1 MDKQYEEMVSNAV
14 SNGYSLERFQ
24 EVLANN
30 NFSEEQINSLSEAYN
45 VKKKDTTPSESQGEG
60 VSTESTQSL
69 PDADSSLD
77 LQSASTSQGA
87 DYALG
92 QKQQELAQNAMSID
106 LNAPVEP
113 KWSTIKEEE
122 DYHRSQ
128 NNQEGVVETARRRQR
143 ELDALNKE
151 LQAAVTPG
159 QKLAIGARKDAINE
173 KYKSLTGDN
182 KEIIDENGFTKEETL
197 EDFSKEF
204 KKVSQVVYDD
214 VRDKALEKSEDMSL
228 PLVKTLFSSIT
239 NMVSSTALAVPDM
252 VTNMVD
258 PTERAIT
265 NAVGMSPSR
274 QAKYDRLTYQQQ
286 IDQLATQ
293 YAMGIDEESINRSI
307 TEDFQNGDIED
318 GIKKVSIGV
327 AQTIPQIA
335 FTILAPEVSLPTMAV
350 TSASQTWVDIQD
362 RPDLSQEQKLTMAIV
377 AGAAEYAFERI
388 GMDEINKARKAIGI
402 IDELPKSTRMA
413 RAKDWISSRNSI
425 AGKVIDSPVGSI
437 LGSSVAEGLEEV
449 GVEVVNQATAALI
462 AGEEFNPYQV
472 ADSFIVGAAAGGGT
486 VSVPMALAGGFS
498 AVGSQ
503 ALLKDRVRIVNDI
516 KKFKDLAS
524 NADLTMAERKELEL
538 ELERANLELRELVD
552 KEEEFYSSMNEADQ
566 NTILEINQKIRQ
578 KVDSYGRMKSKE
590 AKDKLSRDVQ
600 DLLKEK
606 QSIEKV
612 YGDPFSVTK
621 TTDGK
626 VKRKPYKDRKR
637 AEKINS
643 MLDGLGIGKVE
654 ETDESIED
662 STVEYSEST
671 DLDALVNEFLGD
683 VTDAQLE
690 KFGVSRSEI
699 RQSLKETRN
708 MFKALK
714 TINPNSKVF
723 IHKTPKAFENA
734 TGESALDSAGIFLPQ
749 EGDGNQIHLYAP
761 ALAAGTAIHELGH
774 EIAGQMGSGFIEEYF
789 NAMAK
794 AVNND
799 PELSERYGMFLKA
812 YLEEGASLSDVQE
825 EFFAEFLQDL
835 ARGNVSVE
843 VEKSL
848 LNKFRSMIN
857 KYFNTDLKITDD
869 RTALVEAVSRMA
881 EKIAVGGDIT
891 DEAVLASVALEDG
904 MNVAVVN
911 ASQSSPVAK
920 KRKRQFINADG
931 VETYTMQDV
940 LNRTNGRMI
949 IITSDNT
956 GVGMVDGKFIKG
968 GLFYSFI
975 PENIRDGVGFAS
987 VDESSVNTVMNFV
1000 SEIAPNGE
1008 EVAVFVM
1015 QQKPTAML
1023 GNYYASRY
1031 FADALTDVIPKD
1043 RVKEVIEDMIN
1054 TTKTSKGVFGKIK
1067 NLPTAPLGKNGK
1079 PLQADKK
1086 YGYGKKVGND
1096 YYMEKTFMEEDMPAF
1111 VSKAAEKL
1119 PAEFEYKI
1127 VKFND
1132 KTKEVSFIES
1142 KDFDTANEPTV
1153 GDSYKVKP
1161 NGDVKFTKGRTNNK
1175 QIYHHKWMMVR
1186 PTNKDK
1192 KWTGKNVYKGF
1203 VRKNSYERSIV
1214 MQEVMNANEFPTN
1227 KIGNQDF
1234 WSENVLPL
1242 IEGKYIDGKIN
1253 WYDIGTWAG
1262 KNESDAKAKE
1272 ASFNR
1277 FVKELENDI
1286 NDGFTKEAISHTIEK
1301 MSFGFRNEFVNLHLP
1316 TGYGKDKGKLQ
1327 IKPTSKSKV
1336 KGSLIKTLLAEKDY
1350 SQADFFMKESQPEF
1364 ANAEE
1369 LIAQLDG
1376 DWGYTYSGFI
1386 TNKNLDYGK
1395 KFQEKG
1401 IVHDQFNAKIPS
1413 TENFLLD
1420 SGYEVAERFK
1430 NKLEYKDSNKQPE
1443 SVRTSIAGS
1452 MFMGTRSAKA
1462 QSNIVTMAN
1471 ALLGGE
1477 KEGLSTQSILKGGA
1491 KKRKR
1496 VLDNRIQPSKK
1507 GAWYS
1512 SRDFESVINE
1522 FPDLYKESLD
1532 TEGTIDDSKFD
1543 VVYHGGEAF
1552 NGDEIDNSKPIYFS
1566 KNKKHAKHFSDATNE
1581 YLGDEI
1587 TSVFELKMDYTK
1599 IASEEYVAKKMK
1611 KLGIL
1616 PTTQAHL
1623 DAYEEMASSPGSW
1636 EGINLYEALD
1646 IETFSLEEGQT
1657 ESYYPVISKAD
1668 RDLLARELMKDG
1680 FYGFQ
1685 YTDFNPT
1692 GSAGTKYPDA
1702 TMIFM
1707 PNQAIRDGVI
1717 TGENLSSSIDESK
1730 YEASGT
1736 GNETQVTTNNGTY
1749 QKMIDFFKGIDKNFK
1764 KKTFADINGG
1774 LGTSNQLKYANGIEN
1789 YQVIEPFYDKKR
1801 FPVYSMTMEDANK
1814 AVKLL
1819 GLKET
1824 AKPHGELNKY
1834 VKKNDE
1840 NFTRFEELVKKGLLP
1855 SSKLKPDYTEQNGYD
1870 IPNES
1875 IDYAMS
1881 NAVLNVIPG
1890 DVRQDVVLNFGR
1902 ALKVGGVGVLSTR
1915 GTDVAT
1921 NKSNVSLSE
1930 DPLEFYVA
1938 SKYSY
1943 QKGFTPNELQAYI
1956 QDVLGSDFEVERYNK
1971 LSGPAVVI
1979 KRVDNSQDL
1988 SSKFVYQKETLQPKK
2003 RISAQKVA
2011 MISSNLA
2018 TEMRRGLKAKG
2029 YKVDQVYD
2037 RNSKS
2042 TLSNYQYLIARKGS
2056 SDVRLY
2062 AIRVSDHSE
2071 AGSMEIYGQPFTR
2084 VDDSNHE
2091 LFKQFKRDTNMNT
2104 KFSLGMTF
2112 NAYDYES
2119 YARVLQVLDLQDVV
2133 KAGKIKGLWNRYSRK
2148 TAIQDFIN
2156 SYALLPEEGRDKA
2169 FENMIYELG
2178 FDRDTAKEFTKR
2190 VSAEYANADMSAE
2203 GIGKMVFANIMSASK
2218 QNNTAILDKFF
2229 DDVEESIKSGRKLED
2244 ILEKYK
2250 KDLKKGATKD
2260 ELSVRAKAMM
2270 ERINKSF
2277 LDRQANIK
2285 KGVREANLE
2294 GIEDLIVTK
2303 AGGGAWSKVLFNRYE
2318 KAVYKGLSRSEL
2330 DALDKI
2336 IFARR
2341 VIQIDTNF
2349 DSREK
2354 ERPKHPMNFN
2364 KEEAEASLRALRIEL
2379 GTEVV
2384 EELEKR
2390 ADEYF
2395 NAMRDLFKQ
2404 AYEEGL
2410 ITEGAYNALKRDDYA
2425 PRKFL
2430 NFVLNPEDGTF
2441 RDSDMTSKQFFR
2453 DLESGSEESLIM
2465 DSRYLLQVHTRNT
2478 QNKIFTNR
2486 LVRSL
2491 ALEIQGKDL
2500 EWAAEANTKE
2510 VEIGEPVD
2518 LSEPGEESFMYQPT
2532 EDKILAP
2539 DKGFVNVYYF
2549 EGGKM
2554 KAIQMN
2560 RMYRDELL
2568 DLEILAKSQ
2577 GNIEQVLGALNT
2589 VLRFNA
2595 TGAGNPLFFMKDF
2608 FRNWLYA
2615 IFRSDVYGR
2624 TSFTLSSM
2632 SLMKDLFSSYKD
2644 KIQGREDYIELAKH
2658 GGLMDFLAIESSPYK
2673 NLIYRKGSSLG
2684 YLKRGVKEATD
2695 KLTYMS
2701 ETTETAFRVAIYKR
2715 DLQQRIKDFQEENGH
2730 EPSPED
2736 MEAIK
2741 FASARASR
2749 EILDF
2754 GQGGLTAKSLDR
2766 TLAPYLNVAIQGTK
2780 GMVLSIKDNPV
2791 KFMSFMTELG
2801 GIAAALTY
2809 LRLALGADDDDDVAE
2824 YDKRKN
2830 FIIWL
2835 GEKKTVDE
2843 NGNPIPKE
2851 EQKREYLRIPKAEQ
2865 LAGFLRVFEMMVE
2878 KEIKGE
2884 GAFKNWTRDDWKA
2897 VGQSFSMFLPVSD
2910 VKSFVPAW
2918 VQSIS
2923 AYGWNY
2929 DMFRDQAVAYD
2940 YGNIMPQDEGVDN
2953 DRIEYFYK
2961 ALGSALGASPA
2972 RMKAATEK
2980 MVTTPQNSVVVS
2992 LAYGI
2997 ADFIAYGTTDLGEEI
3012 RSKSKKTGIAK
3023 MFQGFNPSERFIRKT
3038 NPKAKMYQDDMMGDE
3053 IRKREGSEAKMVKL
3067 KVEKYI
3073 GALLNGEMTTDEV
3086 YSELKDEITEPDL
3099 LKYSVYFIR
3108 RGVQKRDSGINSM
3121 HWDISTAKSA
3131 EEQAYYLV
3139 KHFNNMEDITQEV
3152 GRMRQFIGYRPA
3164 PGLKEEIE
3172 LLLKQK

>member
-30 NFSEEQINSLSEAYN
+30 KFSEEQINSLSEAYN

-69 PDADSSLD
+69 PDANSSLE
-77 LQSASTSQGA
+77 LQSGSTSQGG

-113 KWSTIKEEE
+113 KWSNIKEEE

-173 KYKSLTGDN
+173 KYKSLTGDD

-239 NMVSSTALAVPDM
+239 NMASSTALAVPDM

-402 IDELPKSTRMA
+402 IDELPKSTRMT

-449 GVEVVNQATAALI
+449 GVEVVNQATASLI
-462 AGEEFNPYQV
+462 AGDEFNPYQV

-552 KEEEFYSSMNEADQ
+552 KEEDFYSSMNEADQ
-566 NTILEINQKIRQ
+566 NTILGINQKIRQ

-621 TTDGK
+621 TADGK

-690 KFGVSRSEI
+690 KFGVNRSEI

-749 EGDGNQIHLYAP
+749 EGDGNHIHLYAP

-911 ASQSSPVAK
+911 ASQSSPVKK

-940 LNRTNGRMI
+940 INRTNGRMI

-956 GVGMVDGKFIKG
+956 GVGMVDGKFVKG

-1119 PAEFEYKI
+1119 PAEFDYKI

-1301 MSFGFRNEFVNLHLP
+1301 MSFGFRNEFINLHLP

-1327 IKPTSKSKV
+1327 IKPASKSKV

-1420 SGYEVAERFK
+1420 SGYEVADRFK
-1430 NKLEYKDSNKQPE
+1430 NRLEYKDSNKQPE

-1496 VLDNRIQPSKK
+1496 VLDNRVQPSKE

-1512 SRDFESVINE
+1512 SRDFESVINQ

-1532 TEGTIDDSKFD
+1532 ADIDKEKFVKENNVISIFHGGLAFSEGKPKKTTELSFYASSEQSEAKYYAEMEQDKKSSVVEIFVSKND
-1543 VVYHGGEAF
+1543 VV
-1552 NGDEIDNSKPIYFS
+1552 DENVLFDIML
-1566 KNKKHAKHFSDATNE
+1566 E
-1581 YLGDEI
+1581 
-1587 TSVFELKMDYTK
+1587 MDLRPEKYP
-1599 IASEEYVAKKMK
+1599 E
-1611 KLGIL
+1611 
-1616 PTTQAHL
+1616 TTA
-1623 DAYEEMASSPGSW
+1623 
-1636 EGINLYEALD
+1636 
-1646 IETFSLEEGQT
+1646 EEGYVS
-1657 ESYYPVISKAD
+1657 EWLDPRNNDFYSLSKAD
-1668 RDLLARELMKDG
+1668 RSRLFKEVSKRGIKVIE
-1680 FYGFQ
+1680 
-1685 YTDFNPT
+1685 
-1692 GSAGTKYPDA
+1692 
-1702 TMIFM
+1702 
-1707 PNQAIRDGVI
+1707 IRDGRNENSPKYPADVI
-1717 TGENLSSSIDESK
+1717 NYIIVDPSVDANTSIEEFANAKDINLDSYMIS
-1730 YEASGT
+1730 EASGT

-1749 QKMIDFFKGIDKNFK
+1749 QKMIDFFKGLDKNFK

-1819 GLKET
+1819 SLKET

-1988 SSKFVYQKETLQPKK
+1988 SSKFVYQKDTLQPKK

-2011 MISSNLA
+2011 MISSNLS
-2018 TEMRRGLKAKG
+2018 TEMERGLKAKG
-2029 YKVDQVYD
+2029 YNVDKVYN
-2037 RNSKS
+2037 RNSTS

-2062 AIRVSDHSE
+2062 AIRVSDHSQ

-2104 KFSLGMTF
+2104 RFSLGMTF

-2190 VSAEYANADMSAE
+2190 VSAEYANVDMSAE
-2203 GIGKMVFANIMSASK
+2203 GIGKMVFENIMSASK

-2229 DDVEESIKSGRKLED
+2229 DDVEESIKSGKKLED

-2250 KDLKKGATKD
+2250 EDLKKGATKD

-2303 AGGGAWSKVLFNRYE
+2303 AGGSAWSKVLFNRYE

-2354 ERPKHPMNFN
+2354 DRPKHPMNFN

-2395 NAMRDLFKQ
+2395 NAMRDLFSQ

-2410 ITEGAYNALKRDDYA
+2410 ITEGAYNALKSDDYA

-2510 VEIGEPVD
+2510 VDLGEPVD

-2673 NLIYRKGSSLG
+2673 NLIFRKGSSLG

-2843 NGNPIPKE
+2843 NGNPIPEE

-2878 KEIKGE
+2878 KEIKGD

-2929 DMFRDQAVAYD
+2929 DMFKDQAVAYD

-2972 RMKAATEK
+2972 RMKAANEK